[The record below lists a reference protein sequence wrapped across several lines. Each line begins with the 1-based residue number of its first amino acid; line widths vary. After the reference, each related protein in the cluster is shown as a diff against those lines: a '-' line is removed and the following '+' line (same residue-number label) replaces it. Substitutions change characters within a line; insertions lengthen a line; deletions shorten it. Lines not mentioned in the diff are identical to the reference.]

1 MSALDMNINDIHF
14 VCDDDSV
21 ELCED
26 DRKILENLFR
36 LSDKSEE
43 DESDSLQSLNL
54 NLNENSSELRL
65 LNTVKNNDDLNNN
78 VTGEINRN
86 VKGNLTIIL
95 EYKMFHFLKNNKL
108 FSE

>member
-65 LNTVKNNDDLNNN
+65 LNTAKNNNDLNNN

-86 VKGNLTIIL
+86 DKGNLTIIL
-95 EYKMFHFLKNNKL
+95 ECLIF
-108 FSE
+108 